1 MKKPWEMTQVYVNS
15 KNAEID
21 FPLESKVEV
30 IDGKP
35 VYTYLT
41 TLNWD
46 GENKTFLIS
55 RKTTQFSQPIN
66 RLHKEVIQQALLESK
81 SVPFNVLKEYA
92 GEKWADDVIKQR
104 LKQAIIFCVNKE
116 KNGI

>member
-35 VYTYLT
+35 VYTYST

-46 GENKTFLIS
+46 GENKTFSIS
-55 RKTTQFSQPIN
+55 RKTTLFAQPIN
-66 RLHKEVIQQALLESK
+66 RLHKEVIQQALFESK
-81 SVPFNVLKEYA
+81 PVPLDVLKEYS
-92 GEKWADDVIKQR
+92 GEKWADDAIKQC
-104 LKQAIIFCVNKE
+104 LKDD
-116 KNGI
+116 